1 MPRAHVLLI
10 PRAKVILKVR
20 LSRPYSRHNR
30 MRLLRQLRS
39 TVDHNGPTRGLYLAI
54 VERYVMRHTAMFKP
68 RRDKTGM
75 RAGVYPAVRHVQR
88 ATSNDDAI
96 APKVKVSGGFV
107 QTNYAY
113 IEKHKL
119 RPYVGRR

>member
-1 MPRAHVLLI
+1 
-10 PRAKVILKVR
+10 
-20 LSRPYSRHNR
+20 
-30 MRLLRQLRS
+30 
-39 TVDHNGPTRGLYLAI
+39 
-54 VERYVMRHTAMFKP
+54 MRHSAMFKP

-75 RAGVYPAVRHVQR
+75 RAGVYPALR
-88 ATSNDDAI
+88 ATPSTSSNDDAI

-119 RPYVGRR
+119 RPYVGRRYR